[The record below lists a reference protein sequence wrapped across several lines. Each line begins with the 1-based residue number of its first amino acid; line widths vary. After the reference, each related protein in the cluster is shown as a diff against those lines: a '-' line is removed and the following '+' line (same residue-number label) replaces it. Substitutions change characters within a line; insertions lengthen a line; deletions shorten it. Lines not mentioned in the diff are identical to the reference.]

1 MIGFLPGALVALIRA
16 RPAAPALREYDP
28 EVAARRIIG
37 SEQTRIAAVD
47 ALGETHNVP
56 HFLLEHRN
64 VAHFARKRFNRFT
77 SKWSSVD
84 LFGIVGLLFFALTLA
99 AGWAIV
105 SKLGTVLSTLEASVA
120 SPIVGILF
128 ATWVALLIYLVTA
141 NLDLAIIVTSALML
155 AVFVFLQPWKTTLCI
170 DKKHLPGI
178 ALSAAAASIFMY
190 YGLSLIHISEP
201 TRLGMISYAVFC

>member
-16 RPAAPALREYDP
+16 RPAAPALREDDP

-77 SKWSSVD
+77 SKSVSYTH
-84 LFGIVGLLFFALTLA
+84 LRAHE
-99 AGWAIV
+99 
-105 SKLGTVLSTLEASVA
+105 TVLDLVCR
-120 SPIVGILF
+120 
-128 ATWVALLIYLVTA
+128 LLL
-141 NLDLAIIVTSALML
+141 
-155 AVFVFLQPWKTTLCI
+155 
-170 DKKHLPGI
+170 
-178 ALSAAAASIFMY
+178 
-190 YGLSLIHISEP
+190 
-201 TRLGMISYAVFC
+201 